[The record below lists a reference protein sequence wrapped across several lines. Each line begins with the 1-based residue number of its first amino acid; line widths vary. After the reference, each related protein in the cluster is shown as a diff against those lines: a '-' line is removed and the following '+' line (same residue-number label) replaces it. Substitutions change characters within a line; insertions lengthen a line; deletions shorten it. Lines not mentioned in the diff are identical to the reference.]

1 MSPDLEGWEVFI
13 AGAPAFISA
22 CALAAE
28 AHGAPRE
35 HVRTEAFYA
44 AP

>member
-1 MSPDLEGWEVFI
+1 VFI
-13 AGAPAFISA
+13 ASAPAFVLA

-35 HVRTEAFYA
+35 HVRTESFYA
-44 AP
+44 APQL